1 VFHKGLEL
9 YIKTKDVNSSVV
21 GMHEYLHTKYP
32 TAPATYE
39 ISTKRMLNRFP
50 LTTYQG
56 EWLTEQSFSIPIET
70 PSGRKVLIR
79 GKKDAVRFDH
89 PDYGAILGEHKCKG
103 YVDPVQTAI
112 EIRQDRQVNVYC
124 YLHNIEWI
132 NYDLIL
138 IPEAVKYKP
147 ARAFNESPQQYMEKL
162 FTGPCGSYGMF
173 PINTNSHQWIH
184 NATYFLPREVQEKY
198 WLETIYPTIE
208 RMCQWW
214 DYVTQPNF
222 NHEDPKFYNEIFY
235 KTPVRQFE
243 ASNTE
248 KFQCDYYNHLI
259 GEEDL
264 SDLSDV
270 GSLFQEL
277 EDVV

>member
-1 VFHKGLEL
+1 
-9 YIKTKDVNSSVV
+9 
-21 GMHEYLHTKYP
+21 
-32 TAPATYE
+32 
-39 ISTKRMLNRFP
+39 
-50 LTTYQG
+50 
-56 EWLTEQSFSIPIET
+56 
-70 PSGRKVLIR
+70 
-79 GKKDAVRFDH
+79 
-89 PDYGAILGEHKCKG
+89 
-103 YVDPVQTAI
+103 
-112 EIRQDRQVNVYC
+112 
-124 YLHNIEWI
+124 
-132 NYDLIL
+132 
-138 IPEAVKYKP
+138 
-147 ARAFNESPQQYMEKL
+147 
-162 FTGPCGSYGMF
+162 
-173 PINTNSHQWIH
+173 
-184 NATYFLPREVQEKY
+184 VQEKY
-198 WLETIYPTIE
+198 WVETIYPTIE